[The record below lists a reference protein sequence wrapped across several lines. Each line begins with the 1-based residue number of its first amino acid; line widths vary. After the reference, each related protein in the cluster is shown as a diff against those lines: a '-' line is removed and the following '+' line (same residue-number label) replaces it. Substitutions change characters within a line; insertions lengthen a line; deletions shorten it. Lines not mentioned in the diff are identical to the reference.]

1 MVQVNQRVLKER
13 ILWRHCTPKGGVA
26 SLDQSEYVSLR
37 TAIDKLTLN
46 DSSVTV
52 HCDSSIAGDG
62 EWDSWVSLSALSCL
76 FLLPLSSLSSVSSVK
91 QVCLA
96 GLNPG
101 RGETEEPVWWKVS
114 AGPQVSSCVAKC
126 AYVHSCVLKVQQPTS
141 THCGQPH
148 QLAWNGGL
156 TINAS
161 YEALESGTL
170 VSWTLY
176 VSTRCL
182 AAGEHAYRVKR
193 VFLKSVILEFN

>member
-1 MVQVNQRVLKER
+1 MVQSKIVLKER

-52 HCDSSIAGDG
+52 HRDSSIAGDG

-76 FLLPLSSLSSVSSVK
+76 SLSSVSSVK

-101 RGETEEPVWWKVS
+101 RGETEEPVWWRVL

-126 AYVHSCVLKVQQPTS
+126 AYVHSCVLKVQRPTS
-141 THCGQPH
+141 THCGRPH

-156 TINAS
+156 FWLRFKCIIWSTGIQYTCIVNTSTHA
-161 YEALESGTL
+161 AWQL
-170 VSWTLY
+170 VNMHIGW
-176 VSTRCL
+176 R
-182 AAGEHAYRVKR
+182 
-193 VFLKSVILEFN
+193 EFSSSL